1 MQPAWQAFEREGEGN
16 QGARS
21 RAREEG
27 GSRRRREVPFLSPSR
42 APKFPLPLPL
52 STPTTQAKKDRVP
65 LSTPP
70 LACVAGVET
79 GRGQGGREKRGGLGR
94 EGFSLPPPPSLF
106 APATQV
112 TPSLVVTFSFSSP
125 LAIAT
130 IRTHGLCYERHMLIT
145 EEVGI
150 LSTSRLNRRLF

>member
-1 MQPAWQAFEREGEGN
+1 MAGVRKGRGRELG
-16 QGARS
+16 
-21 RAREEG
+21 REITCEG
-27 GSRRRREVPFLSPSR
+27 GGRRRRDVPFLSPWR

-79 GRGQGGREKRGGLGR
+79 GRGLGGREKRGGLGR

-130 IRTHGLCYERHMLIT
+130 IRTHGPCYERHMLKGT
-145 EEVGI
+145 
-150 LSTSRLNRRLF
+150 STSTKR